1 MEATVER
8 GFKEGGRSI
17 TGGDLG
23 QQGGTRRRLNR
34 VPLLA
39 CTLMWSIVPRRRPS
53 LRCSK
58 QRDDNNMP
66 SLDARC
72 AAVTVVRAQLDD
84 ELLLGSRRG
93 SIKTIFHSFV
103 QVVNRFSN
111 GHI

>member
-1 MEATVER
+1 
-8 GFKEGGRSI
+8 
-17 TGGDLG
+17 
-23 QQGGTRRRLNR
+23 
-34 VPLLA
+34 
-39 CTLMWSIVPRRRPS
+39 
-53 LRCSK
+53 
-58 QRDDNNMP
+58 MP